1 MLSSQ
6 EAFKLGFLSQC
17 VEDGFSIEEMRSQV
31 KAASD
36 ALKRAEK
43 DAAFSKVAG
52 AFGEVVDDVGDVAKR
67 VANLGMTSLL
77 LAPPALGAAAG
88 YTHSRLSDVDDED
101 VEDVKKRELIDEYRR
116 QADKLKQ
123 SARLRNFRESRKTR
137 SGGLYL

>member
-17 VEDGFSIEEMRSQV
+17 VEGGFSIEEMRSQV

-36 ALKRAEK
+36 ALKQAEK
-43 DAAFSKVAG
+43 DAAFGKVAL
-52 AFGEVVDDVGDVAKR
+52 FGEIADDAGDVAKN
-67 VANLGMTSLL
+67 VANLGLTSLL

-101 VEDVKKRELIDEYRR
+101 VEDVKRRELIDEYRR
-116 QADKLKQ
+116 QAEKLRQ
-123 SARLRNFRESRKTR
+123 SARLRTFRESRKKR

>member
-36 ALKRAEK
+36 ALKQAEK
-43 DAAFSKVAG
+43 DAAFSKVAL
-52 AFGEVVDDVGDVAKR
+52 FGELADDAGDVAKN
-67 VANLGMTSLL
+67 VANLGLTSLL

-116 QADKLKQ
+116 QAEKLRQ
-123 SARLRNFRESRKTR
+123 TARLRTFRESRKKR